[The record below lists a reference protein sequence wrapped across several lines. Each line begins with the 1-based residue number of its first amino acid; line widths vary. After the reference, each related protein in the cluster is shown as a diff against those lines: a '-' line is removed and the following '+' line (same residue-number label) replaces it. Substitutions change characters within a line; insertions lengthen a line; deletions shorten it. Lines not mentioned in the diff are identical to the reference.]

1 MKTLAYTWS
10 SRSHEKSN
18 NMNLH
23 TSEPYTPL
31 RSVASLLLA
40 SSSANPQKLA
50 KKDEKKKTKPQL
62 TKFSVPSPNPPT
74 TQKRGEAD

>member
-1 MKTLAYTWS
+1 LHLLPQTLKNS
-10 SRSHEKSN
+10 
-18 NMNLH
+18 
-23 TSEPYTPL
+23 P
-31 RSVASLLLA
+31 
-40 SSSANPQKLA
+40 